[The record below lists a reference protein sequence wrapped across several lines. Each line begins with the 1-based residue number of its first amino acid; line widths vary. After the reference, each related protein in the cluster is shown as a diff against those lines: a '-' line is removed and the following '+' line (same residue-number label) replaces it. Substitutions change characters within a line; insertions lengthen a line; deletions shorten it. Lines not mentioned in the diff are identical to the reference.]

1 MENEM
6 MNYEEVMEPEY
17 APVCEAEESGSG
29 NGIGTLAVVLATA
42 GLTFVATKVVP
53 KAVSGVKN
61 CVRKWTTKKE
71 LHQPDEGTVVE
82 VTEEDIAE
90 VVE

>member
-17 APVCEAEESGSG
+17 EPICEVEEGGSST
-29 NGIGTLAVVLATA
+29 GIGTLVVVLATA
-42 GLTFVATKVVP
+42 GLTYAATKVVP

-71 LHQPDEGTVVE
+71 LHQPEEGTVVE
-82 VTEEDIAE
+82 VTEENIAE
-90 VVE
+90 VVK